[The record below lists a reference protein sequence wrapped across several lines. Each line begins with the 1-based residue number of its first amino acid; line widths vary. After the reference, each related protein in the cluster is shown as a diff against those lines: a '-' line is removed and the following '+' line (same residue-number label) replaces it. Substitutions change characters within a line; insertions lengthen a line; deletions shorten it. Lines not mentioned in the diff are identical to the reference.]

1 MYGRENNRF
10 QEGGISMKNFSE
22 FKTEIEQVIQNVD
35 EKTKDWSDENWER
48 DWKKTERDTMMEYFK
63 DLSEGNT
70 DPYIDPY
77 IYKGVFKEGIQ
88 RRKRSQTEYLSKI
101 NSLSRQLKN
110 KEGDDKIDILG
121 ELVLVGI
128 QFQLFG
134 MR

>member
-22 FKTEIEQVIQNVD
+22 FKTEIEQVIQNVA
-35 EKTKDWSDENWER
+35 EKTKDWSDEDWER

-70 DPYIDPY
+70 DPC
-77 IYKGVFKEGIQ
+77 IYKGVFEEGIQ
-88 RRKRSQTEYLSKI
+88 RRKRSQTEYLSKV

-110 KEGDDKIDILG
+110 KEGDDKIDMLG